1 VFLESKS
8 GENAMADGK
17 FVSLGS
23 DPKRV
28 EFSGAKTVEDEFLYE
43 FFKSYP
49 ADLYDD
55 AFLKALTLGAY
66 ALKEER
72 IAAFLGRAE
81 SELDGQ
87 LEELKILYKVR
98 TLKEKTTTKGVAAEQ
113 DIADVLQN
121 FVDARGWDDSIVL
134 TGEKV
139 GVLPRRKVGDVVVS
153 LDGSSTKIV
162 LESKWDKSVDLGD
175 PVTMKTLFTKT
186 VNPEK
191 SAFGQNL
198 TALINREAE
207 VSIIVFDKRN
217 VHGSIS
223 GATEGIHFQPE
234 IPGFIALVDR
244 EANDWS
250 NMNVA
255 YGVARSIAFLS
266 ADSRYEPDRMMLLI
280 KRFIRDLN
288 LVLEIESEL
297 TKIEK
302 ASATISS
309 SSGGIRTRLDHVLES
324 ARRSE
329 ELLTKSL
336 GGSTIDEVEWK
347 SLFDET

>member
-1 VFLESKS
+1 
-8 GENAMADGK
+8 MAEGK

-23 DPKRV
+23 NPKRV
-28 EFSGAKTVEDEFLYE
+28 EFNGTKSVEDEFLYE

-81 SELDGQ
+81 AELDGQ

-98 TLKEKTTTKGVAAEQ
+98 TLKEKATTKGVAAEA
-113 DIADVLQN
+113 DIADVLQE
-121 FVDARGWDDSIVL
+121 FVDARAWEDSIVM
-134 TGEKV
+134 TGAKV
-139 GVLPRRKVGDVVVS
+139 GVLPRRMVGDIVVS

-162 LESKWDKSVDLGD
+162 LESKWNKAVDLGD
-175 PVTMKTLFTKT
+175 PTTMKTLFRTT
-186 VNPEK
+186 VEAEK

-217 VHGSIS
+217 ARGSIF

-250 NMNVA
+250 NLKVA
-255 YGVARSIAFLS
+255 YGVARSLAFLS
-266 ADSRYEPDRMMLLI
+266 AGSQYVPDRMMLLI

-297 TKIEK
+297 TKIEE

-309 SSGGIRTRLDHVLES
+309 SSGGIRTRLDHVLQS

-336 GGSTIDEVEWK
+336 SGSPIDEVEWK
-347 SLFDET
+347 LLYDESI